1 MNLLLRLFCLFTVLP
16 LLAADLSAVR
26 RDAETLF
33 AEGSYA
39 KAHEV
44 YLRAGTNAL
53 AKADAR
59 WLAFRLADSGW
70 RASVTAPGTDG
81 SPIQEAARALEGLA
95 PKGSPATDRDLVWA
109 EANEALG
116 DLRSR
121 TGGDRTEVHSRYGL
135 ALDWWA
141 GRKDIDLAR
150 SRYLAIVWKWHR
162 PAHLG
167 RGFPGFWNEI
177 PVGVLDNA
185 VAIARDPDD
194 IARARFLRAATAIDQ
209 GLAERGLSQVE
220 EDLQAAIQPG
230 KTTAWFDDALFRYA
244 NWLATSGKLRVLG
257 EGRWER
263 APDFVRALA
272 VYRRIVAEF
281 KQGETRYWP
290 VAGQQAESITAPQLG
305 VGVQGVF
312 LPGSETQFTATWRN
326 VKTIGFTLTPVD
338 LTRDVKLTGPDQNPG
353 EWLQAILPGG
363 AKPVLSWTAETGDTG
378 EHLPGS
384 RMISLTNKLATGAYL
399 LEAKAGG
406 PTARQLLLVSDATLV
421 LKTSGKTTLAWFV
434 DALSGKPIG
443 EAAVKLAH
451 GGYDKHSNRL
461 HVEVQEKRTDA
472 GGIARLRIRPRRDP
486 LGGYRVDAV
495 FYGDLSLATEA
506 TMTTLIRIGDDL
518 FSDIGTWTQT
528 PTGWVYEFPT

>member
-1 MNLLLRLFCLFTVLP
+1 MNPLLRLFCLFAVLP
-16 LLAADLSAVR
+16 LLAADLSGVR

-167 RGFPGFWNEI
+167 RG
-177 PVGVLDNA
+177 LDRKS
-185 VAIARDPDD
+185 V
-194 IARARFLRAATAIDQ
+194 
-209 GLAERGLSQVE
+209 V
-220 EDLQAAIQPG
+220 
-230 KTTAWFDDALFRYA
+230 
-244 NWLATSGKLRVLG
+244 
-257 EGRWER
+257 
-263 APDFVRALA
+263 
-272 VYRRIVAEF
+272 
-281 KQGETRYWP
+281 
-290 VAGQQAESITAPQLG
+290 
-305 VGVQGVF
+305 
-312 LPGSETQFTATWRN
+312 
-326 VKTIGFTLTPVD
+326 
-338 LTRDVKLTGPDQNPG
+338 
-353 EWLQAILPGG
+353 
-363 AKPVLSWTAETGDTG
+363 
-378 EHLPGS
+378 
-384 RMISLTNKLATGAYL
+384 
-399 LEAKAGG
+399 
-406 PTARQLLLVSDATLV
+406 
-421 LKTSGKTTLAWFV
+421 
-434 DALSGKPIG
+434 
-443 EAAVKLAH
+443 
-451 GGYDKHSNRL
+451 
-461 HVEVQEKRTDA
+461 
-472 GGIARLRIRPRRDP
+472 
-486 LGGYRVDAV
+486 
-495 FYGDLSLATEA
+495 
-506 TMTTLIRIGDDL
+506 
-518 FSDIGTWTQT
+518 
-528 PTGWVYEFPT
+528 